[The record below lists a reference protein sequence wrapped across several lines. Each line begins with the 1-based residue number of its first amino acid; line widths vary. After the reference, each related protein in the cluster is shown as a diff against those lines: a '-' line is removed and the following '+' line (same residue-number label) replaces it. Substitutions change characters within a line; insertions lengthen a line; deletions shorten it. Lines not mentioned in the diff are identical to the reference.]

1 MHLDFA
7 SEYAKR
13 SDEEIRL
20 LVKDRQNL
28 VEAARDALDVEVHR
42 RRRNGFDP
50 HAREPV
56 EPRVLVDEDDEGGNE
71 VVVHSRELSFPK
83 ICPRCLAPADRFVRI
98 SCGDSSFWIWFPA
111 LGLWGYL
118 FFRYPVPFCRSCA
131 MSVRWRRWI
140 ERALVVIAAI
150 GSIYTVEHFHLSTL
164 ILLLILY
171 GVFALAAMI
180 SMFLDRSKQWQPP
193 GIEILSNWA
202 AQERRLQFAN
212 AAYEKAFIAMNGG
225 KAR

>member
-1 MHLDFA
+1 MHPDFA
-7 SEYAKR
+7 REYAR
-13 SDEEIRL
+13 RTDDELRL
-20 LVKDRQNL
+20 LVKDRHNL
-28 VEAARDALDVEVHR
+28 VDEARDALDVEVRKR
-42 RRRNGFDP
+42 RSNGFDP
-50 HAREPV
+50 HAREPE
-56 EPRVLVDEDDEGGNE
+56 EPRVHVEEDDEEGNE
-71 VVVHSRELSFPK
+71 VVVRSRELVFPK
-83 ICPRCLAPADRFVRI
+83 MCPRCLAPADRFVRI